1 MKRDNDIKAFLYYTD
16 WAEAMLSLPDDLRLK
31 IDDAI
36 KRYVLYGE
44 EPDDNY
50 IKYSMY
56 SMMRMKIEKDTEA
69 YAERCRAISEI
80 RRDAGNKGNEK
91 RWGNSQS
98 SQNIANGCKSRKT
111 SQVSQSSLN
120 TDTDKYYKENTP
132 LTGVKESTKRTAFV
146 PPSLDEISAYLSE
159 KGYSVDAERFFNFYE
174 SKGWMIGK
182 NKMKSWKAA
191 VANWGKDEK
200 EKSSAKK
207 ERATPQQPRPAKL
220 NYDEDFYGNSSGAD
234 KPKPERNYDEGF

>member
-69 YAERCRAISEI
+69 YAERCKAISEV
-80 RRDAGNKGNEK
+80 RSDAGKKGNEK

-98 SQNIANGCKSRKT
+98 SQTVANGRKSRKT

-120 TDTDKYYKENTP
+120 TDTDKYYKENTS

-146 PPSLDEISAYLSE
+146 PPSLDEISAYISE

-174 SKGWMIGK
+174 AKGWMIGK
-182 NKMKSWKAA
+182 NRMKSWKAA
-191 VANWGKDEK
+191 VANWEKDEK

-207 ERATPQQPRPAKL
+207 ERATPQP
-220 NYDEDFYGNSSGAD
+220 S
-234 KPKPERNYDEGF
+234 KPIERNYDEGF

>member
-1 MKRDNDIKAFLYYTD
+1 MKRDNDRKAFLYYTD

-50 IKYSMY
+50 VKYSMY
-56 SMMRMKIEKDTEA
+56 SMMRIKIEKDTEA
-69 YAERCRAISEI
+69 YAERCKAISEA
-80 RRDAGNKGNEK
+80 RSEAGKNHKGNQYTRFKMEQMEQMEQMELDTDTVTDTNK
-91 RWGNSQS
+91 PLQ
-98 SQNIANGCKSRKT
+98 RKT
-111 SQVSQSSLN
+111 L
-120 TDTDKYYKENTP
+120 
-132 LTGVKESTKRTAFV
+132 LTESKKESTKRTAFV
-146 PPSLDEISAYLSE
+146 PPSLDEISAYISE

-174 SKGWMIGK
+174 SKGWMVGK
-182 NKMKSWKAA
+182 TKMKKWKNA
-191 VANWGKDEK
+191 VANWEKDEK

-207 ERATPQQPRPAKL
+207 ERATPQQTRPAKL

>member
-69 YAERCRAISEI
+69 YAKRCKAISEV
-80 RRDAGNKGNEK
+80 RSDAGKKGNEK

-98 SQNIANGCKSRKT
+98 SQTVANGRKT

-146 PPSLDEISAYLSE
+146 PPSLDEISAYISE

-174 SKGWMIGK
+174 AKGWMIGK
-182 NKMKSWKAA
+182 NRMKSWKAA
-191 VANWGKDEK
+191 VANWEKDEK

-207 ERATPQQPRPAKL
+207 ERATPQP
-220 NYDEDFYGNSSGAD
+220 S
-234 KPKPERNYDEGF
+234 KPIERNYDEGF

>member
-36 KRYVLYGE
+36 KRYVLYGK

-69 YAERCRAISEI
+69 YAERCKAISEV
-80 RRDAGNKGNEK
+80 RSDAGKKGNEK
-91 RWGNSQS
+91 RWGSPQS
-98 SQNIANGCKSRKT
+98 SQNIANHRKSRKP

-146 PPSLDEISAYLSE
+146 PPSLDEISAYISE

-174 SKGWMIGK
+174 SKGWMVGK
-182 NKMKSWKAA
+182 TKMKKWKAA
-191 VANWGKDEK
+191 VANWEKDEK
-200 EKSSAKK
+200 EKSSGKK
-207 ERATPQQPRPAKL
+207 ERATPQP
-220 NYDEDFYGNSSGAD
+220 G
-234 KPKPERNYDEGF
+234 KPIERNYDEGF

>member
-69 YAERCRAISEI
+69 YAERCKAISEV
-80 RRDAGNKGNEK
+80 RSDAGKKGNEK

-98 SQNIANGCKSRKT
+98 SQNIANGRKSRKT

-120 TDTDKYYKENTP
+120 TDTDKYHKENTP

-146 PPSLDEISAYLSE
+146 PPSLDEISAYISE

-174 SKGWMIGK
+174 AKGWMIGK
-182 NKMKSWKAA
+182 TKMKKWKNA
-191 VANWGKDEK
+191 VANWEKDEK

-207 ERATPQQPRPAKL
+207 ERATPQQPRPAKP

>member
-69 YAERCRAISEI
+69 YAERCKAISEV
-80 RRDAGNKGNEK
+80 RSDAGKKGNEK

-98 SQNIANGCKSRKT
+98 SQNIANGRKSRKT

-146 PPSLDEISAYLSE
+146 PPSLDEISAYISE

-174 SKGWMIGK
+174 AKGWMIGK
-182 NKMKSWKAA
+182 TKMKKWKNA
-191 VANWGKDEK
+191 VANWEKDEK

-207 ERATPQQPRPAKL
+207 ERATPQQTRPAKL

>member
-69 YAERCRAISEI
+69 YAERCKAISEV
-80 RRDAGNKGNEK
+80 RSDAGKKG
-91 RWGNSQS
+91 
-98 SQNIANGCKSRKT
+98 
-111 SQVSQSSLN
+111 
-120 TDTDKYYKENTP
+120 
-132 LTGVKESTKRTAFV
+132 
-146 PPSLDEISAYLSE
+146 
-159 KGYSVDAERFFNFYE
+159 
-174 SKGWMIGK
+174 
-182 NKMKSWKAA
+182 MKSVGEIPNHRKRSQT
-191 VANWGKDEK
+191 VAKV
-200 EKSSAKK
+200 AKHRK
-207 ERATPQQPRPAKL
+207 C
-220 NYDEDFYGNSSGAD
+220 
-234 KPKPERNYDEGF
+234 RNHRLIQIQINIIKKILP

>member
-69 YAERCRAISEI
+69 YAERCKAISEV
-80 RRDAGNKGNEK
+80 RSDAGKKGNEK

-98 SQNIANGCKSRKT
+98 SQTVANGRKSRKTSQVSQSSQTVANGRKSRKT

-146 PPSLDEISAYLSE
+146 PPSLDEISAYISE

-174 SKGWMIGK
+174 AKGWMIGK
-182 NKMKSWKAA
+182 NRMKSWKAA
-191 VANWGKDEK
+191 VANWEKDEK

-207 ERATPQQPRPAKL
+207 ERATPQP
-220 NYDEDFYGNSSGAD
+220 S
-234 KPKPERNYDEGF
+234 KPIERNYDEGF